1 MAPSLATG
9 KRKEIFAT
17 SLAKAGK
24 CYINN
29 FVGIRRPN
37 MCRLF
42 FRTVTRTHT
51 KKKHLDFET
60 PITAQKF
67 DTTADRIY
75 GESNQQIMN
84 TYNTEYGTGK
94 NQAASIA
101 RVGRK
106 TDKLE
111 REIERQVM
119 QEMRERQAALD
130 AKNEERYF
138 DTTNAENLY
147 EKDLTQNT
155 IGRKVMQTQ
164 DGKLVSMGSR
174 DENFINET
182 GMYRRTAK
190 ATDGELRNRVPQGD
204 YTQTRP
210 VTIYTEALERK
221 NTYMSASTG
230 PNPFAKS
237 SGFT

>member
-1 MAPSLATG
+1 
-9 KRKEIFAT
+9 
-17 SLAKAGK
+17 
-24 CYINN
+24 
-29 FVGIRRPN
+29 